1 MKDNKEN
8 IILENLWLSG
18 IPSKWQ
24 FNRLKDVFSF
34 GTGLSITKANLNDIG
49 IPCVNYGEIHSK
61 YGFEVNP
68 TIHSLKCVSENYL
81 LTSKKCLLK
90 QGDFVFA
97 DTSEDIQGSGN
108 FTYLNS
114 DVKTFAGYH
123 TIIGKPKFQLNHR
136 FVAYLLESNH
146 FRSQFRSNVV
156 GIKVYSITQALINR
170 LFIYFP
176 NETEQ
181 TQIAHYLDTKTQA
194 IDKKINLLTTKIEYY
209 KELRKTIINTMVSG
223 KMLMVNGKALPANQ
237 VKMVNGKY
245 QKSSNQANQKNQGSD
260 NVQLKESELGL
271 IPSHWVVKRIK
282 DVCKTIAG
290 GTPATNNPDYWV
302 GNIPWI
308 PSGKVQN
315 NIVIAEIV
323 EDYISKDAL
332 LKSSTKMAKRNSILI
347 ALTGATCSNIGYL
360 TFDTAIN
367 QSIVALSKIGNNLSE
382 KYIYYLLIS
391 QREKLRTLM
400 TGGAQGGINQED
412 VKYFLIPFPPKQEQT
427 EIATYIDAKTST
439 IDAIINNL
447 QLTINNYYELRKTLI
462 NDVVT
467 GKVKVTD

>member
-1 MKDNKEN
+1 MMKYEKYKA
-8 IILENLWLSG
+8 SG
-18 IPSKWQ
+18 IEWLGDIPTQWKIKRVKDLGVYQSGEYINANEFDEENPYPVYGGNSFRGYANKYNTEGDYVLIGRQGALCGNINYGSGKFWATEHCVVVYHKRKINVKWLGELLRVMNLNQ
-24 FNRLKDVFSF
+24 YATS
-34 GTGLSITKANLNDIG
+34 TAQPGLSVEKIK
-49 IPCVNYGEIHSK
+49 
-61 YGFEVNP
+61 
-68 TIHSLKCVSENYL
+68 
-81 LTSKKCLLK
+81 
-90 QGDFVFA
+90 
-97 DTSEDIQGSGN
+97 
-108 FTYLNS
+108 
-114 DVKTFAGYH
+114 
-123 TIIGKPKFQLNHR
+123 R
-136 FVAYLLESNH
+136 LELPVPPP
-146 FRSQFRSNVV
+146 Q
-156 GIKVYSITQALINR
+156 
-170 LFIYFP
+170 
-176 NETEQ
+176 EQ
-181 TQIAHYLDTKTQA
+181 TAIAQYLDTKTQA

-209 KELRKTIINTMVSG
+209 KELRKTIINNAVTKG
-223 KMLMVNGKALPANQ
+223 LDKK
-237 VKMVNGKY
+237 VK
-245 QKSSNQANQKNQGSD
+245 
-260 NVQLKESELGL
+260 LKESELGL
-271 IPSHWVVKRIK
+271 VPCHWAIKRIK
-282 DVCKTIAG
+282 DVCNSIAG
-290 GTPATNNPDYWV
+290 GTPQTNIQEYWV

>member
-1 MKDNKEN
+1 M
-8 IILENLWLSG
+8 S
-18 IPSKWQ
+18 P
-24 FNRLKDVFSF
+24 F
-34 GTGLSITKANLNDIG
+34 
-49 IPCVNYGEIHSK
+49 
-61 YGFEVNP
+61 
-68 TIHSLKCVSENYL
+68 
-81 LTSKKCLLK
+81 
-90 QGDFVFA
+90 
-97 DTSEDIQGSGN
+97 IQGYISAQTATTAIPMISQEQIGN
-108 FTYLNS
+108 Y
-114 DVKTFAGYH
+114 
-123 TIIGKPKFQLNHR
+123 
-136 FVAYLLESNH
+136 E
-146 FRSQFRSNVV
+146 VV
-156 GIKVYSITQALINR
+156 LPP
-170 LFIYFP
+170 L
-176 NETEQ
+176 TEQ
-181 TQIAHYLDTKTQA
+181 TQIATYLDAKTQA
-194 IDKKINLLTTKIEYY
+194 IDKKISLLTTKIEYY
-209 KELRKTIINTMVSG
+209 KELRKTIINNAVTKG
-223 KMLMVNGKALPANQ
+223 LDKK
-237 VKMVNGKY
+237 VK
-245 QKSSNQANQKNQGSD
+245 
-260 NVQLKESELGL
+260 LKESELGL
-271 IPSHWVVKRIK
+271 VPCHWAIKRIK
-282 DVCKTIAG
+282 DVCNSIAG
-290 GTPATNNPDYWV
+290 GTPQTNIQEYWV

>member
-1 MKDNKEN
+1 MRKYEEIKF
-8 IILENLWLSG
+8 IG
-18 IPSKWQ
+18 
-24 FNRLKDVFSF
+24 F
-34 GTGLSITKANLNDIG
+34 TGLSVIPEHWNIGRIKDISTVKGRIGFRGYTKGDFVEKNQGGLVIGATEMTDRGNIEIKNPQFLSWQKYYESPEIILKLNDIVLVQRG
-49 IPCVNYGEIHSK
+49 STVGKVSIIGLESVNATI
-61 YGFEVNP
+61 NP
-68 TIHSLKCVSENYL
+68 SLVILKKIKTNNQYL
-81 LTSKKCLLK
+81 LYYLMSP
-90 QGDFVFA
+90 F
-97 DTSEDIQGSGN
+97 IQGYISAQTATTAIPMISQEQIGN
-108 FTYLNS
+108 Y
-114 DVKTFAGYH
+114 
-123 TIIGKPKFQLNHR
+123 
-136 FVAYLLESNH
+136 E
-146 FRSQFRSNVV
+146 VV
-156 GIKVYSITQALINR
+156 LPP
-170 LFIYFP
+170 L
-176 NETEQ
+176 TEQ
-181 TQIAHYLDTKTQA
+181 TQIATYLDAKTQA
-194 IDKKINLLTTKIEYY
+194 IDKKISLLTTKIEYY
-209 KELRKTIINTMVSG
+209 KELRKTIINNAVTKG
-223 KMLMVNGKALPANQ
+223 LDKK
-237 VKMVNGKY
+237 VK
-245 QKSSNQANQKNQGSD
+245 
-260 NVQLKESELGL
+260 LKESELGL
-271 IPSHWVVKRIK
+271 VPCHWAIKRIK
-282 DVCKTIAG
+282 DVCNSIAG
-290 GTPATNNPDYWV
+290 GTPQTNIQEYWV

>member
-209 KELRKTIINTMVSG
+209 KELRKTIINNAVTKG
-223 KMLMVNGKALPANQ
+223 LDKK
-237 VKMVNGKY
+237 VK
-245 QKSSNQANQKNQGSD
+245 
-260 NVQLKESELGL
+260 LKESELGL
-271 IPSHWVVKRIK
+271 VPCHWAIKRIK
-282 DVCKTIAG
+282 DVCNSIAG
-290 GTPATNNPDYWV
+290 GTPQTNIQEYWV

-467 GKVKVTD
+467 GKIKVTD